1 MTESKGN
8 KSIHRLELSG
18 STGPGGGGG
27 WGAAA
32 PLVPPSLATA
42 LILYISVVFSFSF
55 SLHELVK
62 HEENGLIFHDSL
74 ELAQQL
80 KVCFMNLAPSV
91 TVFLPAVV

>member
-1 MTESKGN
+1 MGIKKRIFEEVIQDETSF
-8 KSIHRLELSG
+8 LSFASHWR
-18 STGPGGGGG
+18 STLDI
-27 WGAAA
+27 A
-32 PLVPPSLATA
+32 VF
-42 LILYISVVFSFSF
+42 FSFSF

-91 TVFLPAVV
+91 TVFLPTVV